1 MKKTSSAVLLL
12 CVLAGCGTYQSGTMS
27 QEEQQRIMREVAAS
41 RHASATA
48 FATYVEVCL
57 QRFPAAT
64 NARDDE
70 GRRLSIQGVVNVAL
84 NDGGHE
90 LVCSVNLATRA
101 IERIWADQHTYTLDE
116 YNISEPVRKTRS
128 ALASKDAEL
137 IASGRSD
144 VFVRDAK
151 RAITDNFKDPDS
163 ALFRDLFLSNKA
175 VPTLCGE
182 VNAKNSYGGYVG
194 YRRFFFNRIA
204 SYVEPSESSSA
215 SAAYRSLLAGY
226 CGDKFADVP
235 R

>member
-12 CVLAGCGTYQSGTMS
+12 CVLAGCANYQSGAMS
-27 QEEQQRIMREVAAS
+27 QQEQQRIMQEVAAS
-41 RHASATA
+41 RVASATA
-48 FATYVEVCL
+48 FVAYVEVCL
-57 QRFPAAT
+57 KHFPSAT

-70 GRRLSIQGVVNVAL
+70 GQRLSVQGTVNVAL

-90 LVCSVNLATRA
+90 LVCSVNVTTRA
-101 IERIWADQHTYTLDE
+101 IERIWADQRTYTLDE
-116 YNISEPVRKTRS
+116 YKISEHGRKTRS

-137 IASGRSD
+137 IASGKSD
-144 VFVRDAK
+144 AFVRDAK

-163 ALFRDLFLSNKA
+163 ALFRDVFLSNKA

-194 YRRFFFNRIA
+194 YKRFFFNRIA
-204 SYVEPSESSSA
+204 SYVEPAEPSRA
-215 SAAYRSLLAGY
+215 SPAYVSFLAVY
-226 CGDKFADVP
+226 CSDKFADVP